1 MRIGE
6 DFELDL
12 RPRRLRRG
20 NRVLKLERIPLEIL
34 ILLLEHRGE
43 IVSRDE
49 IVARIWGNGVFLDTD
64 NSIRGAIRK
73 IRHALKDDPESPRFI
88 QTISGRGYRYVG
100 QAEPLT
106 TDLTQSKLVE
116 SPLPAVSTPLDPV
129 SMVAHDGKRLSRA
142 TRVLLATLTVVAIA
156 ACFWLANRYLAKTTA
171 QPAIHSLAVLPLK
184 NLSGDPTQEYLAD
197 GMTEEIIGRLASIRE
212 LRVVSRTSVMRFKDT
227 KLSVPEVAKELNV
240 DAIVEGSV
248 IRDGGRI
255 RVHAQLIR
263 AATDAHFWS
272 ETYDREFKDVLSLE
286 SDVAQSVAQKIQ
298 VTITGPER
306 DRLAS
311 VVPVAPEVYEK
322 YLKGRW
328 AFQNSKSKA
337 DVDNSIV
344 FFQQAIAEN
353 PSFAPAYLGLADA
366 YDGLGTI
373 FIGAPPE
380 EMRRKAMDAANKALQ
395 LDPQSV
401 GAHIFMAGIYG
412 VQWQWK
418 QSEDEVR
425 RALELNPNSPAA
437 HDGMAFWLTCQGR
450 TDEALT
456 WARRARELDPGRVP
470 GTLFWIL
477 FVSHRYP
484 EAIREL
490 SSALA
495 LRPDEPDLLWNL
507 GYNLIANG
515 QPEEAI
521 PPLEKALAI
530 SNRSPGVMGVL
541 IRAYAHAGRRP
552 DALRLLAELK
562 QRQKFGYVPTGA
574 FVNAY
579 LGLNDTDQAFAALEQ
594 GYKEHSN
601 ILQFLKV
608 HPHFDPIR
616 NDPRFRDLVHRVG
629 LD

>member
-1 MRIGE
+1 MTPQPVVLPQSVRFGE
-6 DFELDL
+6 NFELDL
-12 RPRRLRRG
+12 RPRKLRRG
-20 NRVLKLERIPLEIL
+20 SHVLKLERIPLEIL
-34 ILLLEHRGE
+34 VLLLEHRGE
-43 IVSRDE
+43 IVTRDE
-49 IVARIWGNGVFLDTD
+49 IVARVWGNGVFLDTD

-73 IRHALKDDPESPRFI
+73 VRYVLKDDAESPRFI
-88 QTISGRGYRYVG
+88 ETITGQGYRFVAPVIDQTVEKLAAAQIPEIKVDYSRRLVRPWFVVGTVCLLAVVAVLTYV
-100 QAEPLT
+100 
-106 TDLTQSKLVE
+106 
-116 SPLPAVSTPLDPV
+116 
-129 SMVAHDGKRLSRA
+129 LSRRRADSA
-142 TRVLLATLTVVAIA
+142 TFKVRA
-156 ACFWLANRYLAKTTA
+156 
-171 QPAIHSLAVLPLK
+171 LAVLPLK
-184 NLSGDPTQEYLAD
+184 NLSGDPAQEYLAD

-227 KLSVPEVAKELNV
+227 ELSVPEVAKELNV
-240 DAIVEGSV
+240 DAIVEGAV
-248 IRDGGRI
+248 IREGGRI

-286 SDVAQSVAQKIQ
+286 SEVAQSVAQKIQ

-306 DRLAS
+306 DRLAN

-322 YLKGRW
+322 YLKGWW
-328 AFQNSKSKA
+328 ALQNSKNKT
-337 DVDNSIV
+337 DMDNSIG

-395 LDPQSV
+395 LDPQSA
-401 GAHIFMAGIYG
+401 GAHIFMAGMYG

-418 QSEDEVR
+418 QAEAEVR
-425 RALELNPNSPAA
+425 RALELNPNSAAA

-470 GTLFWIL
+470 KALFWIL

-484 EAIREL
+484 EALREL
-490 SSALA
+490 RSALA
-495 LRPDEPDLLWNL
+495 LQPDDPDLLWNL

-521 PPLEKALAI
+521 PPLEKAFAI
-530 SNRSPGVMGVL
+530 SSRSPGVTGVL

-552 DALRLLAELK
+552 DALRLLAGLK
-562 QRQKFGYVPTGA
+562 QRQQFGYVPAGA

-579 LGLNDTDQAFAALEQ
+579 LGLGDTDQAFLALEQ

>member
-1 MRIGE
+1 MSPQPVVLQQSIRFGE

-12 RPRRLRRG
+12 VPRRLRRG
-20 NRVLKLERIPLEIL
+20 THVLKLERIPLEIL
-34 ILLLEHRGE
+34 ILLLEHPRE
-43 IVSRDE
+43 IVSREE
-49 IVARIWGNGVFLDTD
+49 IVARVWGEGVFLDTD

-73 IRHALKDDPESPRFI
+73 VRQALKDDADTPRFI
-88 QTISGRGYRYVG
+88 ETITGQGYRFVAPVMDQTAEKPAHVE
-100 QAEPLT
+100 QAERKVDHSRRLARQWLIVGTVCLLAVIAVLT
-106 TDLTQSKLVE
+106 Y
-116 SPLPAVSTPLDPV
+116 A
-129 SMVAHDGKRLSRA
+129 LSRPRIDA
-142 TRVLLATLTVVAIA
+142 GASKVR
-156 ACFWLANRYLAKTTA
+156 
-171 QPAIHSLAVLPLK
+171 SLAVLPLK

-212 LRVVSRTSVMRFKDT
+212 LRVVSRTSVMGFKDT

-248 IRDGGRI
+248 IRDRDRI

-311 VVPVAPEVYEK
+311 VVPIAPEVYEK

-401 GAHIFMAGIYG
+401 GAHIFMAGMYG

-437 HDGMAFWLTCQGR
+437 HDGMVFWLTCQGR

-490 SSALA
+490 RSALA
-495 LRPDEPDLLWNL
+495 LRRDEPDLLWNL

-530 SNRSPGVMGVL
+530 SDRSPGVIGVL

-552 DALRLLAELK
+552 AAFRLLAELK
-562 QRQKFGYVPTGA
+562 QRQQSGYVPAGA

-579 LGLNDTDQAFAALEQ
+579 LGLGDTDQAFAALEQ

-616 NDPRFRDLVHRVG
+616 NDPRFRDLIHRVG

>member
-1 MRIGE
+1 MSPQPVVLQQSIRFGE

-12 RPRRLRRG
+12 VPRRLRRG
-20 NRVLKLERIPLEIL
+20 THVLKLERIPLEIL
-34 ILLLEHRGE
+34 ILLLEHPRE
-43 IVSRDE
+43 IVSREE
-49 IVARIWGNGVFLDTD
+49 IVARVWGEGVFLDTD

-73 IRHALKDDPESPRFI
+73 VRQALKDDADTPRFI
-88 QTISGRGYRYVG
+88 ETITGQGYRFVAPVMDQTAEKPAHVE
-100 QAEPLT
+100 QAERKVDHSRRLARQWLIVGTVCLLAVIAVLT
-106 TDLTQSKLVE
+106 Y
-116 SPLPAVSTPLDPV
+116 A
-129 SMVAHDGKRLSRA
+129 LSRPRIDA
-142 TRVLLATLTVVAIA
+142 GASKVR
-156 ACFWLANRYLAKTTA
+156 
-171 QPAIHSLAVLPLK
+171 SLAVLPLK

-212 LRVVSRTSVMRFKDT
+212 LRVVSRTSVMGFKDT
-227 KLSVPEVAKELNV
+227 KLTVPEVAKELNV

-248 IRDGGRI
+248 IRDRDRI

-311 VVPVAPEVYEK
+311 VVPIAPEVYEK

-401 GAHIFMAGIYG
+401 GAHIFMAGMYG

-437 HDGMAFWLTCQGR
+437 HDGMVFWLTCQGR

-490 SSALA
+490 RSALA
-495 LRPDEPDLLWNL
+495 LRRDEPDLLWNL

-530 SNRSPGVMGVL
+530 SDRSPGVIGVL

-552 DALRLLAELK
+552 AAFRLLAELK
-562 QRQKFGYVPTGA
+562 QRQQSGYVPAGA

-579 LGLNDTDQAFAALEQ
+579 LGLGDTDQAFAALEQ

-616 NDPRFRDLVHRVG
+616 NDPRFRDLIHRVG